1 MKNRALR
8 SAGIVLMILS
18 AGFICYRIVKFD
30 FSSIKLD
37 FTVSSVVLLL
47 FALFIQTLSVF
58 FLGVVFSRNVGKG
71 RNGQKVPLKG
81 AVLVYCRSNLGKY
94 IPGNVFQYVER
105 NIFFSSYGVRH
116 VDTVLA
122 SLLEVGCLILSAFIL
137 SAVFGKFDIIKEVF
151 ARYSYIIPVFL
162 VLVLLFIIVGI
173 VFLRKKKKS
182 LRSLVHRLRERGG
195 IKLILFDIVSYTLI
209 LLIMGVVTLIAFF
222 AVIAPGEFAP
232 EPEGLLGAYIVAWL
246 CGFVIVGAPGGIG
259 VREAVFSL
267 IYINTPYLDLVLAL
281 SILVRMI
288 SIAADVLA
296 YIVIR
301 VISGRISEKKV

>member
-1 MKNRALR
+1 M
-8 SAGIVLMILS
+8 
-18 AGFICYRIVKFD
+18 
-30 FSSIKLD
+30 
-37 FTVSSVVLLL
+37 
-47 FALFIQTLSVF
+47 VF

-71 RNGQKVPLKG
+71 RNGQKVPLKE

-182 LRSLVHRLRERGG
+182 LRSLLHRLRERGG

-232 EPEGLLGAYIVAWL
+232 EPAGLLGAYIVAWL

>member
-1 MKNRALR
+1 
-8 SAGIVLMILS
+8 
-18 AGFICYRIVKFD
+18 
-30 FSSIKLD
+30 
-37 FTVSSVVLLL
+37 
-47 FALFIQTLSVF
+47 
-58 FLGVVFSRNVGKG
+58 VGKG
-71 RNGQKVPLKG
+71 RNGQKVPLKE

-182 LRSLVHRLRERGG
+182 LRSLLHRLRERGG

-232 EPEGLLGAYIVAWL
+232 EPAGLLGAYIVAWL